1 MKVNSCKWDF
11 ATLYSSEDQLQA
23 DINKLLAILPTVMKM
38 KNKLGSSLSVFKKAL
53 YMSNEAQILY
63 EKIYTYALLRYE
75 TNMRSKKEQELL
87 HQVENIGEEVYQK
100 LCFIEPE
107 LITIEN
113 SIIKDFIIKD
123 PELELYKEYIE
134 NLKNNSKSL
143 LADKEEYLAEIKN
156 LLNSPSSTYSIL
168 VNELNFGSIQ
178 INGENKEV
186 NETNYFGYLLDKDR
200 CIRKNALNA
209 ILATYGQ
216 YGHTFTSLLNANVEK
231 DCVISKIMGYNSP
244 ITMALG
250 PDGINTDTYDEYIST
265 IKNSL
270 PSLHNFIKLRKN
282 ILNIKN
288 LYWYDLFVSLS
299 ESINEEC
306 TYNDAKKYILNAF
319 SPLGSEYIGK
329 VEEMF
334 EEGWIDVYS
343 SEGKVKGAYSMG
355 VYRNK
360 SFILLNYENKN
371 DDLLTLAHEIGHAIH
386 SYFSNKS
393 QPFFFAEHSNF
404 LGEIVALVN
413 ENLLIENLISQSN
426 SNEERIYYL
435 CHWLEKIR
443 GMIYRQAMYAEFE
456 RYYFDYV
463 LSGETLTLGLLN
475 TKFGELLKDYFGP
488 DLKVDELMKNEWMR
502 VTHFYKSPF
511 YVINYSLGFSIAV
524 YIANKILSHGK
535 PFVDNYLC
543 MLNKGSSISTK
554 EFIENIGLNAK
565 YSNSLK
571 ETIHLFNKRVLEL
584 EYLIKNI

>member
-288 LYWYDLFVSLS
+288 L
-299 ESINEEC
+299 
-306 TYNDAKKYILNAF
+306 
-319 SPLGSEYIGK
+319 
-329 VEEMF
+329 
-334 EEGWIDVYS
+334 
-343 SEGKVKGAYSMG
+343 
-355 VYRNK
+355 
-360 SFILLNYENKN
+360 
-371 DDLLTLAHEIGHAIH
+371 
-386 SYFSNKS
+386 
-393 QPFFFAEHSNF
+393 
-404 LGEIVALVN
+404 
-413 ENLLIENLISQSN
+413 
-426 SNEERIYYL
+426 
-435 CHWLEKIR
+435 
-443 GMIYRQAMYAEFE
+443 
-456 RYYFDYV
+456 
-463 LSGETLTLGLLN
+463 
-475 TKFGELLKDYFGP
+475 
-488 DLKVDELMKNEWMR
+488 
-502 VTHFYKSPF
+502 
-511 YVINYSLGFSIAV
+511 
-524 YIANKILSHGK
+524 
-535 PFVDNYLC
+535 
-543 MLNKGSSISTK
+543 
-554 EFIENIGLNAK
+554 
-565 YSNSLK
+565 
-571 ETIHLFNKRVLEL
+571 
-584 EYLIKNI
+584 